1 MAMLVVDI
9 PSGYI
14 MLQPGAIFDASNL
27 FSRYHSPLFD
37 IAMIKI
43 SQPKE

>member
-14 MLQPGAIFDASNL
+14 MLQPGKIRSLHITL
-27 FSRYHSPLFD
+27 FEYCKNAKL
-37 IAMIKI
+37 
-43 SQPKE
+43 